1 MKRVWSHC
9 CSPVQLV
16 SEDFLLRWLSSFA
29 RDQGWRV
36 LVRRR
41 WHQVP
46 EPNRGDE
53 EGPDHDRRRWRRR
66 GVVSSRTE
74 KRNGLKVATSFS
86 QVGKFEVMM
95 MMGSC
100 SWRFTL
106 AVSFELTNSSWLMMG
121 LKGIGISF
129 HLSIDYGP
137 VVLQLKMDNI
147 SLFWPKSRQFSR
159 GKIYHFVKRAYFAFI
174 GQLFLSISGDFL
186 LKLVTLYSCRS
197 RNQKSADKKHLV
209 AILECCFVVY

>member
-1 MKRVWSHC
+1 
-9 CSPVQLV
+9 
-16 SEDFLLRWLSSFA
+16 
-29 RDQGWRV
+29 
-36 LVRRR
+36 
-41 WHQVP
+41 
-46 EPNRGDE
+46 
-53 EGPDHDRRRWRRR
+53 
-66 GVVSSRTE
+66 
-74 KRNGLKVATSFS
+74 
-86 QVGKFEVMM
+86 
-95 MMGSC
+95 MGSC

-186 LKLVTLYSCRS
+186 KSRGGLPDRDLDPIFVEILSPSRYLAHTWLPLQKPKVCWQKTFGGYFRMLFCSLLNWNDKIKPVITQKVKL
-197 RNQKSADKKHLV
+197 
-209 AILECCFVVY
+209 